1 MKSAIEIFIRT
12 RPTNNF
18 ASKNIKIEEEKGTIK
33 INIPKKVEDGL
44 INHQQENWNF
54 KFDKIL
60 LNQSQET
67 VFDLTTKNAV
77 QSALDGISSSII
89 AFGQTGAGKTF
100 TIVGLNNDYR
110 YRGLIPRA
118 ISHLFDQIT
127 KKSDFIYKISIN
139 YVEIYN
145 ETLHDLLHPELNDK
159 VVLQED
165 SVFGVIP
172 KGAAMI
178 EAKSPEEALE
188 LMFLGET
195 NRTICEHK
203 LNKQSSRSHAIFTI
217 LIESRSRVE
226 SSEKVVVSKLS
237 IVDLAGSERTKKTGS
252 WGGTLLEASFINKS
266 LSYLEQLVVAL
277 GDKNRGCLPYR
288 QSKLTY
294 LLKDSIGGNCKST
307 VIANIW
313 PEKDHLEETISTL
326 RFASRM
332 TLVTNSLQQRVKLD
346 PKELLKKYERIIK
359 DLKTEL
365 AMHDTLVGRGRISYE
380 AYTPEQQ
387 YQQQELAQK
396 FLNNEIEDID
406 IESIRQVKEL
416 FYQFRNIYRNLLLST
431 EKQKEKSVKEEIQK
445 LLSKKSLV
453 KNSSFREENSK
464 IGHLENLNGFGLGT
478 APNDSVPLNSKK
490 KDYTINKKIVR
501 VDKEEDEIFQQNS
514 RSFTDQELKDFNSN
528 FDKKKLFEQYKENQG
543 KEIVTKLQLVLE
555 DLRKNKALFDSDKIK
570 CEKMKQEI
578 DEGQI
583 FLKNKFAEIN
593 YNEMN
598 PQQLEEI
605 NELKKMKK
613 NYNIEFEN
621 YNFHKRTVRDLQKK
635 LKDVKIELVQGFDN
649 TLKENF
655 NINLDYFGKKNSIS
669 KISER
674 SKENLNS
681 QEEIYEQ
688 ALKKFITTNKAR
700 KLEKLIGLF

>member
-33 INIPKKVEDGL
+33 INIPKKEEDGL

-60 LNQSQET
+60 LNQTQET
-67 VFDLTTKNAV
+67 VFDLTTKRAV

-118 ISHLFDQIT
+118 ISHLFNQIT
-127 KKSDFIYKISIN
+127 KKNDFIYKISIN

-178 EAKSPEEALE
+178 EAKSAEEALE

-346 PKELLKKYERIIK
+346 PQELLKKYERTIK

-453 KNSSFREENSK
+453 KNSSFKEENSK

-478 APNDSVPLNSKK
+478 APNDSVPLNNKK
-490 KDYTINKKIVR
+490 KDKMLKKKKLVK
-501 VDKEEDEIFQQNS
+501 DDEEEIFNQNS
-514 RSFTDQELKDFNSN
+514 ASFTDQEMKDFGSN
-528 FDKKKLFEQYKENQG
+528 FDKKKLFEQYKESQG
-543 KEIVTKLQLVLE
+543 KELVTKLQLVLE
-555 DLRKNKALFDSDKIK
+555 DLRKNKEFFDKDKIK

-578 DEGQI
+578 DENQI
-583 FLKNKFAEIN
+583 FLKNKFSELN

-605 NELKKMKK
+605 NNLKKMKK
-613 NYNIEFEN
+613 NYNVEFEN
-621 YNFHKRTVRDLQKK
+621 YNFHKRTVRDDQKK
-635 LKDVKIELVQGFDN
+635 LKDVKIELIDGFN
-649 TLKENF
+649 TSLKENF
-655 NINLDYFGKKNSIS
+655 NITLEYFEKKKSFS
-669 KISER
+669 KMTDR

-688 ALKKFITTNKAR
+688 ALKKFITTTKAK
-700 KLEKLIGLF
+700 KLEKLIGI